1 MSTTKSQIDTK
12 PLPPLP
18 FTEETLTQLRF
29 LSKLYPTTDDALAQI
44 AHLKSV
50 LTLPKGTIHIVSDV
64 HGEFKK
70 LKHIINNASGSLR
83 PLVEETF
90 GDRLS
95 EEEKLNLLN
104 LIYYPRETFANLS
117 AELSNRQARSAFLRR
132 TIRLEFELLR
142 KLACEYSQK
151 TLEKFFPTPYKILFR
166 ELLFEPL
173 MNRKEEYFNA
183 IFDELVRH
191 NKDLDVLRLA
201 AHVVRNLLVAE
212 LIVAGDLGDRGPRI
226 DRVIDYIMR
235 QPTVNITWGN
245 HDVSWMGAC
254 LGQDACIATVMRVSL
269 RYRRL
274 SQLEEGYGIP
284 AAPLEKLART
294 VYADDPVARFN
305 CKGEGLRDPQL
316 MARMQKA
323 ISIIQFKLEGQ
334 TVLRNPEYKMEH
346 RNLLHKI
353 NPIEKTVE
361 IDGKAYPL
369 LDDHFPTIDWS
380 DPYKLSPEEEA
391 CINRLRQSFLLS
403 PMLWRQMSYV
413 AQHGAMYLRR
423 DHNLIFHG
431 CVPVDNEGNFLSMF
445 IDGNNYEGKTLFD
458 VLNIVVQR
466 AFRNKAE
473 KDVDMLWYLW
483 TGELS
488 PMFGKDKMATFETYF
503 IADKATH
510 KETKNPYFKLIHTE
524 DFCEKIFIEF
534 GISPSEGLIVNGHVP
549 VKLEQGESPLKKS
562 GKAITIDGA
571 FSEAYGDKGY
581 TLILDANRTYL
592 AQHHHFESVTD
603 AITQGADII
612 PKIEDV
618 RIYENP
624 RRVGDTEKGEEIRR
638 EIETIE
644 QLIKA
649 YRENVITEQQA
660 IRN

>member
-1 MSTTKSQIDTK
+1 MSTVKTRLEASAD
-12 PLPPLP
+12 LSDL

-29 LSKLYPTTDDALAQI
+29 LSKLYPTTDSALAQI

-90 GDRLS
+90 GDRLT

-104 LIYYPRETFANLS
+104 LIYYPRETFSSLMS
-117 AELSNRQARSAFLRR
+117 ELSVSDSRSIFLRR

-151 TLEKFFPTPYKILFR
+151 TLEKFFPEPYKILFR

-173 MNRKEEYFNA
+173 MNRKEEYFDA
-183 IFDELVRH
+183 IFDELVKH
-191 NKDLDVLRLA
+191 GKDLDVLRLA
-201 AHVVRNLLVAE
+201 AHVIRNLLVSE

-226 DRVIDYIMR
+226 DKVIDYIMR
-235 QPTVNITWGN
+235 QPTVAITWGN

-254 LGQDACIATVMRVSL
+254 LGQDACIATVLRISL

-294 VYADDPVARFN
+294 VYGDDPVARFS

-334 TVLRNPEYKMEH
+334 TVRRNPEYKMED
-346 RNLLHKI
+346 RNLLHRI
-353 NPIEKTVE
+353 NPKDKTVE
-361 IDGKAYPL
+361 INGKTYPL

-380 DPYKLSPEEEA
+380 DPYKLSPEEQA
-391 CINRLRQSFLLS
+391 CISRLRQSFLES
-403 PMLWRQMSYV
+403 PMLWRQMGYV
-413 AQHGAMYLRR
+413 AQRGAMYLKR
-423 DHNLIFHG
+423 DLNLIFHG
-431 CVPVDNEGNFLSMF
+431 CVPVDDAGNFLEMPV
-445 IDGNNYEGKTLFD
+445 DGNQYKGKALFD
-458 VLNIVVQR
+458 ALNIVVQR
-466 AFRNKAE
+466 AFRHKAQ
-473 KDVDMLWYLW
+473 KDLDMLWYLW
-483 TGELS
+483 SGPLS
-488 PMFGKDKMATFETYF
+488 PLFGKDRMATFETYF
-503 IADKATH
+503 VADKATH
-510 KETKNPYFKLIHTE
+510 KETKNPYFKLIHTTA
-524 DFCEKIFIEF
+524 FCESIFAEF
-534 GISPSEGLIVNGHVP
+534 GVSQVDGLIVNGHVP
-549 VKLEQGESPLKKS
+549 VKLEQGESPLKDS

-581 TLILDANRTYL
+581 TLILDASRTYL
-592 AQHHHFESVTD
+592 AQHHHFESVSD

-612 PKIEDV
+612 PQIQDV
-618 RIYENP
+618 RVYEKP
-624 RRVGDTEKGEEIRR
+624 RRVADTEKGEEICR
-638 EIETIE
+638 EIEAIDL
-644 QLIKA
+644 LIKA
-649 YRENVITEQQA
+649 YRENIITEQQA